1 MGMVTEQVIQ
11 LVQGILLVDNW
22 LGCAGTLESKMDQK
36 KQVLQRVAVLIS
48 SLCFAFSSRS
58 LTSSSVLDYSL
69 LRMTNHEEGTWLI
82 VHTVFH
88 KEER

>member
-1 MGMVTEQVIQ
+1 MVTEQVIQ
-11 LVQGILLVDNW
+11 LVQGILMVGNRA
-22 LGCAGTLESKMDQK
+22 GCAAGTLESKMDQK